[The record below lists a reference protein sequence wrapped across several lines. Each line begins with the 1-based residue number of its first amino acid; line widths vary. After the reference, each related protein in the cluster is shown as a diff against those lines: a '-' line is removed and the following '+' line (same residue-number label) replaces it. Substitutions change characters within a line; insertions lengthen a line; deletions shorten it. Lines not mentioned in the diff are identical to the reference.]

1 MSATSV
7 SLFTCIFVVF
17 ITGDLVTAKG
27 DNLCTNVTVS
37 PNLLSAISGKCEC
50 FEQYEEQQFSPT
62 PSKLHGLLV
71 DCTNVTSD
79 EFYNDIN
86 HISHYFSV
94 IRNLTIYSL
103 QVRDSK
109 LEELAGLPPGLDGL
123 KHLSVDNTGID
134 LEQIRE
140 SSESLATLKMFRV
153 SREKFTEI
161 PENFFTDLH
170 GLNVLALNDV
180 GLKVVYENGFRFLED
195 TVRNLSLRNNLLR
208 SIPPAIA
215 TLSHVEAIDLT
226 GNQIRTVSDDIAITL
241 ETGCRSLSI
250 LNIDTIDCTCAL
262 SSSLFMDWIRS
273 ERIQGVKCAT
283 PKRLKGWDISG
294 ALTEDL
300 CNTDAGNYA
309 SSMHVHS
316 LATILSCI
324 TLASAFT
331 HALL

>member
-1 MSATSV
+1 MKRAIV
-7 SLFTCIFVVF
+7 FTCVTVIAL
-17 ITGDLVTAKG
+17 TSHLVDGKG
-27 DNLCTNVTVS
+27 DNLCGKATLF
-37 PNLLSAISGKCEC
+37 PNLISTISGKCEC
-50 FEQYEEQQFSPT
+50 YEQYEEQQFSPT

-71 DCTNVTSD
+71 ECTNVTSD

-86 HISHYFSV
+86 HISNYFSV
-94 IRNLTIYSL
+94 TRNLTIYSL
-103 QVRDSK
+103 QARDCK

-123 KHLSVDNTGID
+123 KHLTVDNTGID

-180 GLKVVYENGFRFLED
+180 GLKVIYENGFRFLED

-215 TLSHVEAIDLT
+215 TLSYVESIDLT
-226 GNQIRTVSDDIAITL
+226 GNQIRTVSDDIANTL
-241 ETGCRSLSI
+241 ESGCKSLSI
-250 LNIDTIDCTCAL
+250 LNIDTIDCTCEL

-283 PKRLKGWDISG
+283 PPRLKGWDISG

-300 CNTDAGNYA
+300 CNTYAGNHGTR
-309 SSMHVHS
+309 SNMHS
-316 LATILSCI
+316 LFTII
-324 TLASAFT
+324 TLFAMVSALFT
-331 HALL
+331 FTF